1 MGYVETD
8 YLVHH
13 GILGMKW
20 GVRRYQNKDGTLTAA
35 GKKRR
40 NGFVDT
46 DELNPKFKR
55 RDQLDDELIKRT
67 FPKRQSVIDK
77 YKNRNTKSLAGGAN
91 PYLNKD
97 GTLTEKGKKRYE
109 RDIRENKA
117 KKKENRIDTS
127 EPDPKRWMEEDLK
140 RTKQV
145 TDSASDLVKK
155 ASDIEKATS
164 PKASRKRMDLSK
176 MSDQEL
182 RSRINR
188 ELLEQQYNNLFS
200 QVEEPTISKGRQYAR
215 NALDIASS
223 VLTVTSSALG
233 IAIAIKTLSSN

>member
-1 MGYVETD
+1 MGYEQTD

-40 NGFVDT
+40 NGFVNT
-46 DELNPKFKR
+46 DENKR
-55 RDQLDDELIKRT
+55 INDELTKWES
-67 FPKRQSVIDK
+67 PKLPNAIDRI
-77 YKNRNTKSLAGGAN
+77 KNRNTKHLAGGAN

-182 RSRINR
+182 RSKINR